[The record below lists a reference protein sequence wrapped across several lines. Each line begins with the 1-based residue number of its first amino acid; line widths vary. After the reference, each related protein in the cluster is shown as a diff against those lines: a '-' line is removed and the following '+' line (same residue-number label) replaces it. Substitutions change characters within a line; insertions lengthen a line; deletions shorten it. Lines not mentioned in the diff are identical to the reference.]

1 MDKPRGPAALSDW
14 LWFNC
19 VPGSNYLTRAQ
30 PMKRRLQFSLA
41 TLLGLVTIA
50 AFPAHWYA
58 AKRRVDT
65 AREALDEARSRLDTG
80 VADADA
86 VYKAS
91 VELVRAERKLPF
103 SNGTDACREHLELM
117 EWLEGYWR
125 IAPLIATVGDPE
137 GFRRECNEKADKIHV
152 RVEEAQRWLDDAS

>member
-1 MDKPRGPAALSDW
+1 MA
-14 LWFNC
+14 NC
-19 VPGSNYLTRAQ
+19 VPGSNHFTRVQ

-50 AFPAHWYA
+50 AFAAHWYA
-58 AKRRVDT
+58 AKRRVDI
-65 AREALDEARSRLDTG
+65 ACEALDEARSWLQAG

-91 VELVRAERKLPF
+91 VELVRAERKLPL
-103 SNGTDACREHLELM
+103 SNDADACREHLELM
-117 EWLEGYWR
+117 ERLEDYWR
-125 IAPLIATVGDPE
+125 VAPLIATVGDPE

-152 RVEEAQRWLDDAS
+152 WVEEAQSWLDDAS